1 MKIRAIALVLL
12 GCGLVAAS
20 CQPPPVR
27 GQAHAALRNHE
38 IRKVAV
44 VPLAVSP
51 RIPAPKLGAGTT
63 PAVAATIVAHQ
74 LAEALA
80 ARGIEVVAPSDVGRA
95 LEVAGEDP
103 AQLRPLAAAEVVAR
117 KFGADAILTGTL
129 IRWVERRGSGRAVS
143 QVPAV
148 GFEVV
153 LRASPG
159 AQRLWSATFN
169 ESQKPLG
176 ENVLITSQYPGGG
189 TRWLTTEELARWGA
203 GVLVKAVPLP

>member
-1 MKIRAIALVLL
+1 MKIRDIALVLL

-20 CQPPPVR
+20 CQPPPVQGR
-27 GQAHAALRNHE
+27 EHPALRNYE

-44 VPLAVSP
+44 APLAVSP
-51 RIPAPKLGAGTT
+51 RIPAQTPGGTT
-63 PAVAATIVAHQ
+63 PDVAATIVAHQ